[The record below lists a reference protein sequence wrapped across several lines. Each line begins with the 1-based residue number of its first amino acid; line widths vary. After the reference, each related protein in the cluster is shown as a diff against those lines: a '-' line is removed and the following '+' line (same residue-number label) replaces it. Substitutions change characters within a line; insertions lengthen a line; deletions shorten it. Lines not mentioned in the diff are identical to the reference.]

1 MSDLNKQR
9 VVVYLAGGWQIEGVV
24 LKEDDKRLVLN
35 KGANIVVAMK
45 EHISALEIVKEK
57 VESVEPQKKSESIF
71 PDGIKLFQNNPQ
83 NLENGYVSF
92 PSSLIAPGLQDNS
105 EDLTMTMGKNS
116 GEINFRTKDEQ

>member
-45 EHISALEIVKEK
+45 EHITALEIVKEK